1 MDRTVTTPRQLVLI
15 DGHSLAYRAY
25 YALPDT
31 LRTTTGEPTN
41 AVFGFTSMLIKLL
54 AERKPDAVVVAF
66 DKGRDEQRIARFPQ
80 YKAQR
85 DAPPETFRPQVDLI
99 RKVVEAFGF
108 PLLQMQGVE
117 ADDLIATVATQAR
130 AQGWHTAIVTGDR
143 DALQLVSQ
151 DITVLYTVKG
161 ISELNELDEAGVEAK
176 YGVTPGQYLDYAA
189 LRGDTSDNLPG
200 VPGVGE
206 KTAAKLLTEFGTI
219 DSLYENLAQVKGAK
233 VVENLREH
241 EPQVRINQEIMQLKK
256 DVDVPVDVTA
266 LTPVTLDSAKI
277 QPLFDAL
284 QFRTLYD
291 RLVRD
296 CGLDAPAVENSPPAP
311 AITPKKLDATAF
323 SAWCDTLTDSP
334 IAVAVSATGVPP
346 NVRANHLA
354 FTTGDGTVIVVD
366 GTEKALAPAL
376 DTLLTASATR
386 LITHD
391 SKRLTHALSGLGV
404 TVTVVHF
411 DTQLAAYL
419 LTPERSDVAL
429 ATVVGQYLGRPHATD
444 DTNDTSTQMSF
455 AIDTDTTV
463 NEVALD
469 AAAIFELF
477 GVLKDRLDTAE
488 QRSLHDTIEAPLAPV
503 LARME
508 ERGIA
513 IAVPVLDELR
523 QRLGTKLAALAE
535 EIYGYAGEQFNL
547 ASAQQLQRVLFEGL
561 DLPRTRKI
569 KTGYSTDAKALS
581 RLVDHHP
588 IVPALLS
595 WRESTKLLTTYVDAL
610 PPLIDQTTGRIH
622 TTFSQTSTATGRL
635 SSLHPNLQNIPIRR
649 GEGREIRR
657 AFVPGDGYD
666 VLLVADYSQIELRLL
681 AHLSLDE
688 GLLDAFASGEDVHA
702 TTAAKVFDT
711 PLDQVDTV
719 LRDRAKA
726 VNYGL
731 AYGLTAFG
739 LSQQLDIP
747 VDDAE
752 ELVNAYFA
760 RFPAVKTYLDSVV
773 EEARHTGYTKT
784 LFGRRRYLPDLVSQ
798 NRNLRQN
805 AERMAL
811 NAPIQGTAADI
822 IKRAMIA
829 LDQALAKTTL
839 NAQLLLQVH
848 DEVVL
853 EVTSDDAKETEKLV
867 VSALRDV
874 ADLQVPLDVDTA
886 VGLTWFDAQKH

>member
-1 MDRTVTTPRQLVLI
+1 VATPRELVLI
-15 DGHSLAYRAY
+15 DGHSLAYRAF

-54 AERKPDAVVVAF
+54 TERRPDAIVVAF
-66 DKGRDEQRIARFPQ
+66 DKGRDEQRIALFPG

-99 RKVVEAFGF
+99 RRVVAAFGF
-108 PLLQMQGVE
+108 PIIEVQGVE
-117 ADDLIATVATQAR
+117 ADDLIATVATR
-130 AQGWHTAIVTGDR
+130 AVQHNWHTAIVTGDR
-143 DALQLVSQ
+143 DALQLVSN
-151 DITVLYTVKG
+151 DVTVLYTVKG
-161 ISELNELDEAGVEAK
+161 ISELNELDAPAVESR

-206 KTAAKLLTEFGTI
+206 KTAAKLLQQFGSI
-219 DSLYENLAQVKGAK
+219 DAIYRNLESINGIK
-233 VVENLREH
+233 VVANLREH
-241 EPQVRINQEIMQLKK
+241 EPQVRVNQDVMRLKT
-256 DVDVPVDVTA
+256 DVDVALDVAALVPVELDVETIA
-266 LTPVTLDSAKI
+266 
-277 QPLFDAL
+277 PLFDAL
-284 QFRTLYD
+284 QFRSLYD
-291 RLVRD
+291 RLIRD
-296 CGLDAPAVENSPPAP
+296 VGMTDTRANHTPAAAAIRATRHDAK
-311 AITPKKLDATAF
+311 TF
-323 SAWCDTLTDSP
+323 DTWLSSDRSGP
-334 IAVAVSATGVPP
+334 IAVAVGS
-346 NVRANHLA
+346 
-354 FTTGDGTVIVVD
+354 TGDRQQAESRYVALTDGVGDIV
-366 GTEKALAPAL
+366 
-376 DTLLTASATR
+376 
-386 LITHD
+386 LIDLSDAGMPEVLQSLITHSETMLVTHD
-391 SKRLTHALSGLGV
+391 SKRLTHALAEVGLDLS
-404 TVTVVHF
+404 VVLF

-419 LTPERSDVAL
+419 LSPERSDVVL
-429 ATVVGQYLGRPHATD
+429 ATVVGQYLGRPHAAAGTTNTD
-444 DTNDTSTQMSF
+444 RQLAFT
-455 AIDTDTTV
+455 IDTD
-463 NEVALD
+463 ELMLAVATD
-469 AAAIFELF
+469 AAATFELF
-477 GVLKDRLDTAE
+477 TVLGERLESAE
-488 QRSLHDTIEAPLAPV
+488 QRNLHDTIEAPLAPV

-508 ERGIA
+508 IRGIA
-513 IAVPVLDELR
+513 IDLTVLDELR
-523 QRLGTKLAALAE
+523 DRLNTKLAALAT
-535 EIYGYAGEQFNL
+535 EIYGHADEQFNL
-547 ASAQQLQRVLFEGL
+547 ASAQQLQKVLFDRL

-588 IVPALLS
+588 IVPALLA

-610 PPLIDQTTGRIH
+610 PPLVNQKTGRIH
-622 TTFSQTSTATGRL
+622 TTFSQTSTTTGRL
-635 SSLHPNLQNIPIRR
+635 SSLQPNLQNIPIRR

-657 AFVPGDGYD
+657 AFVPGHEYD

-681 AHLSLDE
+681 AHLSEDE
-688 GLLDAFASGEDVHA
+688 GLLEAFAQGEDVHA

-711 PLDQVDTV
+711 PLSQVDTV

-760 RFPAVKTYLDSVV
+760 RFPRVKTYLDDVV
-773 EEARHTGYTKT
+773 KGARSTGYTTT
-784 LFGRRRYLPDLVSQ
+784 LFGRRRYLPDLSSD

-822 IKRAMIA
+822 IKRAMIV
-829 LDQALAKTTL
+829 LDAALAPSGL
-839 NAQLLLQVH
+839 AAQLLLQVH

-853 EVTSDDAKETEKLV
+853 EVTNDDAGAAEELV
-867 VSALRDV
+867 VNSLRDV
-874 ADLQVPLDVDTA
+874 AELRIPLDVDTA
-886 VGLTWFDAQKH
+886 SGLTWFDAQKH